1 MVTGSAAA
9 LAVLLGAASCAAA
22 ARPVGLRAVRFYST
36 PHSTTVTVELDAAVT
51 PRKGS
56 VGNPPRVYFDLAET
70 RVQIPG
76 RGTHVIPVGDGVVS
90 QIRVAQYSPG
100 VARVVLELECD
111 ASVEVSA
118 LTDPVRL
125 SFEVRPRIPIAS
137 QPAPKAAER
146 PAPAGPE
153 APSFETRQTPA
164 AAKPGASGPSRA
176 AVVLAKP
183 PKPVAPAPL
192 PAEPSLSKGTQPAE
206 PAQKPASKATTGSAK
221 PAPGTLPESTI
232 AATTKPKTKS
242 TPEAATTAK
251 KPVPPP
257 APEST
262 LAEAGKPAPGTLP
275 GSIIAATTKP
285 KTGSTPEA
293 ATTAKK
299 PVPAPAPESK
309 LAEAGKPAPGTLPG
323 STIAATTKPETRS
336 TPEATT
342 AAKKPVPAPA
352 PESALAE
359 AGKPAPE
366 PESPEGEGS
375 KPVPAARNSG
385 GGRSMTRALGLKL
398 SRVVIDPG
406 HGGHD
411 EGTRGPTGLLEKD
424 LVLDVAQRLGALIE
438 EQMGAEVVYT
448 RTTNVF
454 VPLEERTAIANR
466 AEADLFLSLHA
477 NSSPYKAISGSE
489 AYYLSFTTSKE
500 ALDLAARENAST
512 GQSIHELEDLL
523 KKIALS
529 EKVTES
535 SEFASRLQREL
546 YGTWNKLSGVTRN
559 RGVKKAPFV
568 VLIGANM
575 PSVLAEIGFISN
587 PHDESLLKKPEQ
599 RQRIAEAL
607 YRGVSAYAS
616 TLSRLDRP
624 VPPKQAS
631 RSTAGYP
638 QGR

>member
-1 MVTGSAAA
+1 M
-9 LAVLLGAASCAAA
+9 LLGAASCPAA

-36 PHSTTVTVELDAAVT
+36 PHSTTITVELDAAVT

-56 VGNPPRVYFDLAET
+56 VGNPPRVFFDLPET

-90 QIRVAQYSPG
+90 QIRVAQFSPS
-100 VARVVLELECD
+100 VARVVLELEDD
-111 ASVEVSA
+111 ASVEVSV

-137 QPAPKAAER
+137 KPAPKAAER

-153 APSFETRQTPA
+153 APSFETRQAPA
-164 AAKPGASGPSRA
+164 AAKPGASEPPRA
-176 AVVLAKP
+176 AVVLAN
-183 PKPVAPAPL
+183 PVEPAAPAPML
-192 PAEPSLSKGTQPAE
+192 AEPSLSKGTQPAE
-206 PAQKPASKATTGSAK
+206 AAEKPASKPTTSAK
-221 PAPGTLPESTI
+221 PAPGTLPESTV
-232 AATTKPKTKS
+232 AATTKPETRP
-242 TPEAATTAK
+242 TPAAATTAK
-251 KPVPPP
+251 KPVLAP

-262 LAEAGKPAPGTLP
+262 LAEAA
-275 GSIIAATTKP
+275 
-285 KTGSTPEA
+285 
-293 ATTAKK
+293 
-299 PVPAPAPESK
+299 
-309 LAEAGKPAPGTLPG
+309 
-323 STIAATTKPETRS
+323 
-336 TPEATT
+336 
-342 AAKKPVPAPA
+342 
-352 PESALAE
+352 
-359 AGKPAPE
+359 KPAPE
-366 PESPEGEGS
+366 PESSEGS

-385 GGRSMTRALGLKL
+385 GGRSLTRALGLKL

-438 EQMGAEVVYT
+438 ERMGAEVVYT
-448 RTTNVF
+448 RATNVF

-489 AYYLSFTTSKE
+489 VYYLSFTTSKE

-535 SEFASRLQREL
+535 SEFASRIQREL

-587 PHDESLLKKPEQ
+587 PHDESLLKTPEQ

-607 YRGVSAYAS
+607 YRGVSAYAA

>member
-1 MVTGSAAA
+1 M
-9 LAVLLGAASCAAA
+9 AVLLGAASCPAA

-36 PHSTTVTVELDAAVT
+36 PHSTTITVELDAAVT

-56 VGNPPRVYFDLAET
+56 VGNPPRVFFDLPET

-90 QIRVAQYSPG
+90 QIRVAQYSPS
-100 VARVVLELECD
+100 VARLVLELEDD
-111 ASVEVSA
+111 ASVEVSV

-125 SFEVRPRIPIAS
+125 SFEVRPRTPIAS
-137 QPAPKAAER
+137 KPAPKAAER
-146 PAPAGPE
+146 SAPAGPE
-153 APSFETRQTPA
+153 APSFETRQAPA
-164 AAKPGASGPSRA
+164 AAKSGVSEPPRA
-176 AVVLAKP
+176 AVVLANP
-183 PKPVAPAPL
+183 PEPVAPAPM

-206 PAQKPASKATTGSAK
+206 TAEKPASKPTTASAK
-221 PAPGTLPESTI
+221 PAPGKLPEST
-232 AATTKPKTKS
+232 
-242 TPEAATTAK
+242 
-251 KPVPPP
+251 
-257 APEST
+257 
-262 LAEAGKPAPGTLP
+262 L
-275 GSIIAATTKP
+275 
-285 KTGSTPEA
+285 
-293 ATTAKK
+293 
-299 PVPAPAPESK
+299 
-309 LAEAGKPAPGTLPG
+309 
-323 STIAATTKPETRS
+323 AATTKPETRPA
-336 TPEATT
+336 PEAATT
-342 AAKKPVPAPA
+342 VKKLVPAPA
-352 PESALAE
+352 PDSTLAE
-359 AGKPAPE
+359 AAKPAPE

-385 GGRSMTRALGLKL
+385 GGRSLTRALGLKL

-438 EQMGAEVVYT
+438 ERMGAEVVYT

-489 AYYLSFTTSKE
+489 VYYLSFTTSKE

-535 SEFASRLQREL
+535 SEFAGRIQHEL
-546 YGTWNKLSGVTRN
+546 YGTWNQLSGVSRN

-599 RQRIAEAL
+599 RQRISEAL
-607 YRGVSAYAS
+607 YRGVSAYAA